1 MRNLWITWIALCL
14 VLTVRAQELHFR
26 ENGTFKIVQ
35 FTDTHI
41 CPMKTESEVA
51 INVIKSTVESE
62 NPDVII
68 LTGDV
73 VTGEPAA
80 EGWKKVLS
88 TLEATGV
95 PYLLLNGNH
104 DTEQDLSYKEMTDL
118 IISSENCLNLS
129 NSEGELADVALEI
142 KGGQGETVRALL
154 YCIDSHSN
162 SLLSHVGG
170 YAWINYDQIVWYRE
184 QSNRYK
190 ANNGGEPLPALAF
203 FHIPL
208 VEYTEAF
215 NRREGAFTGI
225 RLESEC
231 PADINSGMF
240 GAMLEQG
247 DVMGVFAGHDHD
259 NDYVASYKGISLGY
273 GRFSGGK
280 TTYID
285 LQPGAR
291 VITLYEGRKEFTSYI
306 RLQDGRIIDRFYSDS
321 HPERDITFAVVAD
334 LHFDLLPESDQYY
347 HVRALNNLEHRFVW
361 PEETPCFEGDTL
373 KKLECV
379 AIAGDIFDKALDE
392 THYLFK
398 ERYHQAGTEDDK
410 KIKFPVF
417 PGFGN
422 HDIDPVSKKPTQNLA
437 GRKMNLSYMD
447 SVLQARLE
455 KGEILNVDP
464 ESRAYSW
471 NIGDI
476 HFVQMHTY
484 AGDDH
489 YCKGNSLIWLEK
501 DLNLYAAGGNP
512 VVYIQ
517 HYGFDKWAIKWW
529 PEDKRKALFDLLDKY
544 NVVGFF
550 VGHTHEPSIE
560 HYRGYPVFQVNNAW
574 PDEDG
579 NGSFAIARIRGN
591 DFAVA
596 TCRWTDGEGD
606 YEIVGPYLFSEDR
619 AEEWMKEVDGET
631 RICKLS
637 IPATHD
643 SGALEGGKLLQ
654 TQDISLEEQLNI
666 GIRGFDIRLKAEEG
680 KLRIYHGTAR
690 QSVTWSEDVLPLFLD
705 FLKKHPSETLIV
717 SVKCEG
723 GNKDAYKKL
732 LSKSISTSEYQ
743 KYFVDNFSKDITL
756 DDCRGKILFIHRDEV
771 MENYPGVYC
780 YGWEDNVTCQ
790 MTFRG
795 SNGKEAVVSLQD
807 EYQHRYAG
815 KAPYKM
821 ATTLKNMMA
830 AADEKADSDKWF
842 ISFASATA
850 FPGDGP
856 KDFSDKVN
864 PGLAHEIQGIC
875 KGFGIVLM
883 DFAGTSDGRTLVKR
897 LIESNFMED

>member
-1 MRNLWITWIALCL
+1 MRNLWATWMALCIVL
-14 VLTVRAQELHFR
+14 VANAQELHFR
-26 ENGTFKIVQ
+26 DNGTFKIVQ
-35 FTDTHI
+35 FTDTHF
-41 CPMKTESEVA
+41 CPMKTESDVA
-51 INVIKSTVESE
+51 IDVIRKTVAAEK
-62 NPDVII
+62 PDVLV

-80 EGWKKVLS
+80 EGWKRVLS
-88 TLEATGV
+88 VLDETEI
-95 PYLLLNGNH
+95 PYILMNGNH
-104 DTEQDLSYKEMTDL
+104 DTEQDLSYQEITRL
-118 IISSENCLNLS
+118 ITSANNCLNEV
-129 NSEGELADVALEI
+129 NDKGELSDRILEVKDKQGISTEALI
-142 KGGQGETVRALL
+142 
-154 YCIDSHSN
+154 YCLDSHSN
-162 SLLSHVGG
+162 SLLSQVGG
-170 YAWINYDQIVWYRE
+170 YAWINYDQIAWYRD

-190 ANNGGEPLPALAF
+190 AQNGGEPIPALAF

-215 NRREGAFTGI
+215 NQREGAFSGI
-225 RLESEC
+225 RLEREC

-247 DVMGVFAGHDHD
+247 DVMGVFTGHDHD
-259 NDYVASYKGISLGY
+259 NDYVASYKGITLGY

-306 RLQDGRIIDRFYSDS
+306 RLQDGRIIDKLNSKAR
-321 HPERDITFAVVAD
+321 PERDITFAVVAD

-347 HVRALNNLEHRFVW
+347 HVRALNNLENNFVW
-361 PEETPCFEGDTL
+361 PNGTPCFQGDTL
-373 KKLECV
+373 KRLDCV

-392 THYLFK
+392 THSLYK
-398 ERYHQAGTEDDK
+398 ERYHQANGEDDK
-410 KIKFPVF
+410 KIKYPVF

-422 HDIDPVSKKPTQNLA
+422 HDIDPVSKKPADNLA
-437 GRKMNLSYMD
+437 GRKMNLAYMD
-447 SVLQARLE
+447 SVLQAKLA
-455 KGEILNVDP
+455 KGEILSVDP

-471 NIGDI
+471 NIEDV

-489 YCKGNSLIWLEK
+489 YCKGNSLEWLEN
-501 DLNLYAAGGNP
+501 DLRLYAAGGTP

-529 PEDKRKALFDLLDKY
+529 PKDKREALFDLLDQY

-550 VGHTHEPSIE
+550 VGHTHVPSIE
-560 HYRGYPVFQVNNAW
+560 SYRGYTIFQVNNAW

-579 NGSFAIARIRGN
+579 NGSFAVARLKGN
-591 DFAVA
+591 TFAVA
-596 TCRWTDGEGD
+596 TCRWTDGEGNFEVITP
-606 YEIVGPYLFSEDR
+606 YITPENTVG
-619 AEEWMKEVDGET
+619 EWMKRIDGKK
-631 RICKLS
+631 RMCKLS

-654 TQDISLEEQLNI
+654 TQDVSLEEQLNI
-666 GIRGFDIRLKAEEG
+666 GIRGFDIRLKAEDDE
-680 KLRIYHGTAR
+680 LRVYHGTAR
-690 QSVTWSEDVLPLFLD
+690 QNITWEKDVLPLFLD
-705 FLKKHPSETLIV
+705 FLKKHPSETLVV

-723 GNKDAYKKL
+723 GSKEEYKRL
-732 LSKSISTSEYQ
+732 LSESISNEAYQ
-743 KYFVDNFSKDITL
+743 RYFVDKFRADITL
-756 DDCRGKILFIHRDEV
+756 DECRGRIFFVHRDEV

-780 YGWEDNVTCQ
+780 YGWEDNVTCD
-790 MTFRG
+790 MTIRG
-795 SNGKEAVVSLQD
+795 SNGKEALVSLQD

-830 AADEKADSDKWF
+830 AMHEEENSNKWF

-850 FPGDGP
+850 FPKDGP

-864 PGLAHEIQGIC
+864 PGLAHEIQGLY
-875 KGFGIVLM
+875 KGFGIVLI
-883 DFAGTSDGRTLVKR
+883 DFAGTSDGQELVKR
-897 LIESNFMED
+897 LIGSNFK